1 MAPGSA
7 FRSQDNG
14 QAMNRMTRAR
24 LGAFLA
30 VGLLSIAATAS
41 AAEPFSDILF
51 VRVSAT
57 SAALFADRAQC
68 GREASSMGSS
78 AAGYSNP
85 EYGALSAMGSALDED
100 ALHEGGLHKRM
111 IRAMVIDCMKRRGWT
126 QQDPG
131 PDEAK
136 VVAKASPHHPQALDA
151 WLQAHQP
158 PAVPAPAK
166 P

>member
-1 MAPGSA
+1 
-7 FRSQDNG
+7 
-14 QAMNRMTRAR
+14 MNRMTCMLR
-24 LGAFLA
+24 GILA
-30 VGLLSIAATAS
+30 AGLLSVAATAS

-85 EYGALSAMGSALDED
+85 EYGALSAMSSALDER

-111 IRAMVIDCMKRRGWT
+111 VRAMVIDCMKRRGWIP
-126 QQDPG
+126 QDPA

-136 VVAKASPHHPQALDA
+136 ALAKVSPRHPQALDA
-151 WLQAHQP
+151 WLRAHEP
-158 PAVPAPAK
+158 PAAPAPAR